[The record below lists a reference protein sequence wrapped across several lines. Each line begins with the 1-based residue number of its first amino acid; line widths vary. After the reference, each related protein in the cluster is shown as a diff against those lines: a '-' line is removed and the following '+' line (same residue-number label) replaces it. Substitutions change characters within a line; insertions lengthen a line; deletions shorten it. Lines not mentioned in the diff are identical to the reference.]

1 MVVCHLMQIVFFFQS
16 EMPEAF
22 NIGSLPFLWLV
33 CNVVNITIDAVRYR
47 MLYLPLLFCL
57 SHTYGMVIVG
67 CLPLFQPFLWLVCY
81 VVYIAIDA
89 VRYQTLV
96 L

>member
-1 MVVCHLMQIVFFFQS
+1 MQIVFFFQS

-47 MLYLPLLFCL
+47 MLYLLLLFFIPYLRHGDCWL
-57 SHTYGMVIVG
+57 FTIVPAIGMAG
-67 CLPLFQPFLWLVCY
+67 M
-81 VVYIAIDA
+81 
-89 VRYQTLV
+89 
-96 L
+96 